1 MKFAYCA
8 VFVGVVSA
16 FMSIPALGNIKL
28 TFDENGNGTW
38 QDSVL
43 PTQNGYTGTSGTLAF
58 SYAPDPTGNISGSVL
73 IYKLPALVT
82 SGPTDIGELGA
93 TVGIRDSNPSDIL
106 FFTNSSGASDHLLD
120 ANLMIFYSQGVGGGS
135 LADTGLPAIAGT
147 LADAASEDANGNV
160 QWLPNIAIF
169 PTGSEYDGVSGTV
182 PEPATLALL
191 GLTVPLLCMRHR
203 RF

>member
-82 SGPTDIGELGA
+82 SGPTDIGRAWSHG
-93 TVGIRDSNPSDIL
+93 RNPRLQSVRHLVLYQLKRGKRSPSRRKPDDLLFTRRWRWGLEQIL
-106 FFTNSSGASDHLLD
+106 AFQLLRERWLTRPARMPMEMFSG
-120 ANLMIFYSQGVGGGS
+120 FQ
-135 LADTGLPAIAGT
+135 T
-147 LADAASEDANGNV
+147 
-160 QWLPNIAIF
+160 
-169 PTGSEYDGVSGTV
+169 
-182 PEPATLALL
+182 
-191 GLTVPLLCMRHR
+191 
-203 RF
+203 